1 MAQTDNYFDQAK
13 VDHVIRFIESLT
25 LTKATKSDEPEPFI
39 LLPHW
44 REAITQLYGW
54 RRPDGRRQYRK
65 AFLTCGRKQAK
76 TQFAA
81 GVCTYEFFMGDTARH
96 EIYFAATDVS
106 QAGIC
111 FDAVHDMIKAE
122 PDLLELCRITPSL
135 KRIENRQN
143 GNIMRVLSAEGAGK
157 HGYNPSLVVCDELH
171 AWGPAHMELYRA
183 LTTGGK
189 SRRDPLRIMPT
200 TAGHD
205 MESLWGQE
213 YQYAKEVLSGKIK
226 DQSYLAMIHEVPID
240 ADWRDRSLWPLA
252 LPLLKTGHH
261 QLEDYE
267 EDFLKAEHSKAEEAT
282 FRRLYL
288 NQPMGSETAWL
299 DIQLWDERTGAVS
312 EDVLR
317 QAPCFGGLD
326 LGATR
331 DLTAFTLVWKLPD
344 GNVFLR
350 SWGYLPEDDVRGREK
365 RDAVPYGQWALDG
378 HIVLTPGNVT
388 DWRFVAD
395 HIRTLN
401 EQYQIQSVCY
411 DAWGARDTAVA
422 LAEGGME
429 VIKFGQDYR
438 DQSPAVKRVEDLLH
452 MGRLIHENDAS
463 LRWCVDNTM
472 VKSDDNGHRKIA
484 KVQRLTNRK
493 RIDKAA
499 SMVMAIGGLI
509 QAEEYSDP
517 YSDGRATLN

>member
-1 MAQTDNYFDQAK
+1 
-13 VDHVIRFIESLT
+13 
-25 LTKATKSDEPEPFI
+25 
-39 LLPHW
+39 
-44 REAITQLYGW
+44 
-54 RRPDGRRQYRK
+54 
-65 AFLTCGRKQAK
+65 
-76 TQFAA
+76 
-81 GVCTYEFFMGDTARH
+81 
-96 EIYFAATDVS
+96 
-106 QAGIC
+106 
-111 FDAVHDMIKAE
+111 
-122 PDLLELCRITPSL
+122 
-135 KRIENRQN
+135 
-143 GNIMRVLSAEGAGK
+143 
-157 HGYNPSLVVCDELH
+157 
-171 AWGPAHMELYRA
+171 MELYRA

-226 DQSYLAMIHEVPID
+226 DPSYLAMIHEVPIE
-240 ADWRDRSLWPLA
+240 ADWRDRSLWPMA

-261 QLEDYE
+261 QIEDYE
-267 EDFLKAEHSKAEEAT
+267 EDFLKAEHSKAEEST

-299 DIQLWDERTGAVS
+299 DIQLWDDRIGAIT
-312 EDVLR
+312 EDLLR
-317 QAPCFGGLD
+317 RCPCFGGLD

-331 DLTAFTLVWKLPD
+331 DLTAFTLAWKLPD
-344 GNVFLR
+344 GSVFIR

-395 HIRTLN
+395 HIKTLN

>member
-1 MAQTDNYFDQAK
+1 MVQAGNYFDQAE

-25 LTKATKSDEPEPFI
+25 LTKATKSDGPEPFI

-44 REAITQLYGW
+44 RDAITQLYGW
-54 RRPDGRRQYRK
+54 RRSDGRRQYRK

-81 GVCTYEFFMGDTARH
+81 GVCTYEFFLGDTARH
-96 EIYFAATDVS
+96 EIYFAATDVK

-111 FDAVHDMIKAE
+111 FDAVADMIAAE
-122 PDLLELCRITPSL
+122 PDLEELCKITPSL
-135 KRIENRQN
+135 KEIHNRQN

-157 HGYNPSLVVCDELH
+157 HGYNPSLVVMDEFH
-171 AWGPAHMELYRA
+171 VWGNPHLELYRA

-213 YQYAKEVLSGKIK
+213 YRYAKDVLAGRVK
-226 DQSYLAMIHEVPID
+226 DPSYLALIHEVPME
-240 ADWRDRSLWPLA
+240 ADWTDRSLWPLA
-252 LPLLKTGHH
+252 LPLLTTGHH
-261 QLEDYE
+261 QIEDYE
-267 EDFLKAEHSKAEEAT
+267 EDFLKAQQSPSEQAT

-288 NQPMGSETAWL
+288 NQPMGSETVWL
-299 DIQLWDERTGAVS
+299 DMHTWDKFVGTVDEAI
-312 EDVLR
+312 LR
-317 QAPCFGGLD
+317 KCPCFGGLD

-331 DLTAFTLVWKLPD
+331 DLTAFTLAWKLPD
-344 GNVFLR
+344 GNVFVR

-365 RDAVPYGQWALDG
+365 RDAVPYGQWSMEG
-378 HIVLTPGNVT
+378 HILLTPGDVT
-388 DWRFVAD
+388 DWRFVVE
-395 HIRTLN
+395 HIQKLN
-401 EQYQIQSVCY
+401 EQYQIQGVCY
-411 DAWGARDTAVA
+411 DPWGARDTAVA
-422 LAEGGME
+422 LSEGRID

-438 DQSPAVKRVEDLLH
+438 DQSPAVKRVEELLY
-452 MGRLIHENDAS
+452 MGRLIHENDPS

-472 VKSDDNGHRKIA
+472 VKTDDNGHRKIA

-499 SMVMAIGGLI
+499 SMVMAVGGLI

-517 YSDGRATLN
+517 YSDGRAALN